1 MLCHDIDVDRCD
13 TEQRHDTPCRAM
25 QCYMLRVRQENRN
38 ILRWSESSACSCK
51 ITHFVFLHINNWLC
65 LRSSTSQVET
75 DSLMENIGNVLLK
88 LQNEQK
94 FIYMLIVDHVCVRC
108 SVGI

>member
-1 MLCHDIDVDRCD
+1 VRRVQPFMSELSCDRC
-13 TEQRHDTPCRAM
+13 
-25 QCYMLRVRQENRN
+25 
-38 ILRWSESSACSCK
+38 ILDRLLPCK